1 MARSERFKLDKVDY
15 RSVELGTLARIIVD
29 KKTGVNYLFVT
40 SGYAGGLTPLLDKD
54 GKPVV
59 TETDESKE

>member
-1 MARSERFKLDKVDY
+1 MLKSDRFEKVYTQGKLDVT
-15 RSVELGTLARIIVD
+15 EIWVD
-29 KKTGVNYLFVT
+29 KETGVNYLFRA

-59 TETDESKE
+59 TAVKK